1 MHYNI
6 ILFIFCMLAIG
17 IHVIISHV
25 DIHPYNNNLVLPT
38 MFLQAI
44 KLRNKWFFS
53 LFNKS
58 ANVTPNHGDL
68 AIRAHHH
75 FNPR

>member
-1 MHYNI
+1 MHYNK
-6 ILFIFCMLAIG
+6 ILFIFCMLVIW
-17 IHVIISHV
+17 IHVIISHF

-44 KLRNKWFFS
+44 KLRNKWF
-53 LFNKS
+53 LFFITKS
-58 ANVTPNHGDL
+58 ANVTPNRGHL
-68 AIRAHHH
+68 AIKAHHH